1 MVCDTDGFAIYWV
14 LDDDAIECTA
24 CDPDAGEPEDWPA
37 WTDADCWTHI
47 DTPNQ
52 LEPDQGDVEWLNNTP
67 ALPPIAGGAPDD
79 DQVEPSDADW
89 DDLHAASYGFGDDD
103 IQAAGL
109 PVG

>member
-1 MVCDTDGFAIYWV
+1 MLYDNDGYAVYWV
-14 LDDDAIECTA
+14 LDDEAIECTA

-47 DTPNQ
+47 D
-52 LEPDQGDVEWLNNTP
+52 
-67 ALPPIAGGAPDD
+67 PP
-79 DQVEPSDADW
+79 DQVEPTHDDIAWVNTHPILPPVCGGSPDDEPFEPTDADW
-89 DDLHAASYGFGDDD
+89 DDMYAASYGIGDDD